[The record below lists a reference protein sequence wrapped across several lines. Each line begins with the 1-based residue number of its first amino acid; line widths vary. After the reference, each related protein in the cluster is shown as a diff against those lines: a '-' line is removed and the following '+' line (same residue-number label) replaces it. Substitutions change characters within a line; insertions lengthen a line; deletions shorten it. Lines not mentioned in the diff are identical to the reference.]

1 MAMLIKI
8 YCYHGGKPKEVAT
21 GLVDLSY
28 PPRITECKAASGYDV
43 RMLDEVK
50 DHVELLL
57 KNDLLPGNRGLKG
70 TLAHYKPPVRESIV
84 QISGVDYAWTIEE
97 APVEAI
103 EEKIEESPKGK
114 THHEKDKAGEKKK
127 KILVVDDEE
136 DIVRGLKIRLR
147 GNGYDV
153 VSASDPIQG
162 ISMVRKEEP
171 DLIILDIRMPAGGG
185 FNLAERLKLFTDTR
199 TIPIIIL
206 TGSSETAHE
215 LKAKE
220 LGIRY
225 YMRKP
230 YDPKKLLDVVEKA
243 LKTEPSKP

>member
-1 MAMLIKI
+1 MLIKI
-8 YCYHGGKPKEVAT
+8 YCYHGGKPREVAT

-28 PPRITECKAASGYDV
+28 PPRITECRAAPEYDI
-43 RMLDEVK
+43 RMLDEVRE
-50 DHVELLL
+50 HVELLL
-57 KNDLLPGNRGLKG
+57 KNDLLPGNRGLKS
-70 TLAHYKPPVRESIV
+70 TLAYYKPPVKESIV
-84 QISGVDYAWTIEE
+84 QINGVDYAWTIEE
-97 APVEAI
+97 APFETI
-103 EEKIEESPKGK
+103 QEEIKESPKGK
-114 THHEKDKAGEKKK
+114 THYEKGKAGEKKK
-127 KILVVDDEE
+127 KILIVDDEE

-185 FNLAERLKLFTDTR
+185 FDLAERLNLFTHTR

-225 YMRKP
+225 YMKKP
-230 YDPKKLLDVVEKA
+230 YDPKKLLDVVEKT
-243 LKTEPSKP
+243 LKAESSNP